1 MVLMDV
7 VTKLLRAARDPSG
20 QCFDPPCTVAKRVDA
35 RAEPIEQRHVEVGER
50 RPLSVTDVAA
60 APDPRRLLQL
70 GALEAVLL
78 QGNAITLLK
87 PVDGPSWDTVLSP
100 AREAI
105 EAHFADLDAR
115 QSTDRPEMS
124 AGDKQLALDVQ
135 QLLNTEINPMVATH
149 GGFIE
154 VLAVQAETVYVHMGG
169 GCQGCGMATATLKQG
184 VETVVFQA
192 FPKITSVLDTTD
204 HAAGT
209 NPYYAPQ

>member
-1 MVLMDV
+1 MTDPLN
-7 VTKLLRAARDPSG
+7 LEFESARDDSDTLVVRVNRP
-20 QCFDPPCTVAKRVDA
+20 VADGAPVYA
-35 RAEPIEQRHVEVGER
+35 SSVEEAAAEP
-50 RPLSVTDVAA
+50 LA
-60 APDPRRLLQL
+60 RRLLEL

-87 PVDGPSWDTVLSP
+87 PVEGPAWDTVLSP

-154 VLAVQAETVYVHMGG
+154 VLAVEAETVYVHMGG